1 MRGKY
6 PNFSEAGL
14 FKGADMDRKTDF
26 QKSDETVSLIL
37 KAAVQVF
44 SENGYRASTMQMIAE
59 KAGLVPSGIY
69 YYYSGKRELLEA
81 VVDYLLSYL
90 ENSVFE
96 RWRQVVKA
104 EGMEG
109 FIEDAVKVVEE
120 EKTYIRLLGSLIAG
134 AKDLDDSYRRRL
146 AGFFLK
152 VKEDIRNKMPNEET
166 ADEAE
171 ALAEDMYAYV
181 FLYVITGSQKAFDR
195 QMRQSRERYRK
206 ITEKIRP

>member
-1 MRGKY
+1 
-6 PNFSEAGL
+6 
-14 FKGADMDRKTDF
+14 MDRKTDF

-69 YYYSGKRELLEA
+69 YYYSGKKELLEA
-81 VVDYLLSYL
+81 VADYLLSYL

-96 RWRQVVKA
+96 RWRQVVEA

-109 FIEDAVKVVEE
+109 FMEDAVKVVEE

-146 AGFFLK
+146 EGFFLK
-152 VKEDIRNKMPNEET
+152 VKEDIRKKMPDEEA

-181 FLYVITGSQKAFDR
+181 FLYVITGSRKAFDR
-195 QMRQSRERYRK
+195 QIRQSRERYRE

>member
-1 MRGKY
+1 
-6 PNFSEAGL
+6 
-14 FKGADMDRKTDF
+14 MDRKTDF

-44 SENGYRASTMQMIAE
+44 SENGYRASTMHMIAE

-69 YYYSGKRELLEA
+69 YYYSGKKELLEA
-81 VVDYLLSYL
+81 VADYLLSYL

-96 RWRQVVKA
+96 RWRQVVEA

-109 FIEDAVKVVEE
+109 FMEDAVKVVEE

-146 AGFFLK
+146 EGFFLK
-152 VKEDIRNKMPNEET
+152 VKEDIRKKMPDEEA

-181 FLYVITGSQKAFDR
+181 FLYVITGSRKAFDR